1 MQLWKSVCSSKLL
14 QNSEMV
20 LFLNKCDILQA
31 KLMSGLQFKDWVPKY
46 DGPNTL
52 EGISRCAFSLSSLMP

>member
-14 QNSEMV
+14 KNSEMV

-31 KLMSGLQFKDWVPKY
+31 KLMSGLQFKDWVSKY
-46 DGPNTL
+46 DSPNTL
-52 EGISRCAFSLSSLMP
+52 EGITRCPSSLSLSIS